1 MTNVS
6 IEEWTGAEAR
16 LLRRAL
22 RLSVRGFAEH
32 TGIAART
39 VTRWE
44 SSDISARLRPDS
56 QAVLD
61 TTLRQAPTEA
71 RSRFAAL
78 LKEAGATPTASTPAS
93 TQASTPASSPVLTS
107 PLSPPTA
114 SAVGGPG
121 ALLAELDSTRRRI
134 ATNLTHDG
142 TEPRLEVIA
151 ERISDHLAVYTRSS
165 PTEMLRPLLYDIGEV
180 EDLFSTQ
187 RACLDLTRLSESTA
201 ILSVL
206 IADSLMKLGEISR
219 ASYWYNTARTA
230 ADESHDNQL
239 RALVRA
245 QEAMLPYYFGRIE
258 RAVDLAR
265 SARELSPAPNDTT
278 ALATAAEARG
288 LAMLGDQYGARTAM
302 AAAWDMVESF
312 DPPPADRAFQFDAK
326 RLMLYASST
335 YTHLGDTAHARDV
348 QRQALEKYD
357 PVDGSVIDPALIRLD
372 AAVCA
377 GQDGEIDEACGL
389 VSDTVATLP
398 EAHRTEIVFAK
409 AKAVVPAIAPRHR
422 GHRSVQELQDLL
434 TEHSPMHSHGRIT

>member
-6 IEEWTGAEAR
+6 IEEWTGAEAK
-16 LLRRAL
+16 LLRQAL
-22 RLSVRGFAEH
+22 RLSVRGFADH

-39 VTRWE
+39 LTRWE
-44 SSDISARLRPDS
+44 TNDNSARLRPDS

-61 TTLRQAPTEA
+61 TTLAQAPADA
-71 RSRFAAL
+71 RSRFAASL
-78 LKEAGATPTASTPAS
+78 SEAGGSHTASN
-93 TQASTPASSPVLTS
+93 
-107 PLSPPTA
+107 TA
-114 SAVGGPG
+114 SDTMGNALPAASAQSQTSSTVGGPG
-121 ALLAELDSTRRRI
+121 NLLAELDLTRRRI
-134 ATNLTHDG
+134 ATGLTQDG
-142 TEPRLEVIA
+142 TEPRLDVIA

-165 PTEMLRPLLYDIGEV
+165 PTEMLRPLLYDIQEV
-180 EDLFSTQ
+180 DDLISTQ
-187 RACLDLTRLSESTA
+187 RARLDLARLSESTA
-201 ILSVL
+201 ILAVL

-219 ASYWYNTARTA
+219 ASYWYNTARAA
-230 ADESHDNQL
+230 ADDSRDNQL

-265 SARELSPAPNDTT
+265 SARELSPAPNDTA

-288 LAMLGDQYGARTAM
+288 LAILGDQYGARTAM
-302 AAAWDMVESF
+302 TAAWDMVESF

-335 YTHLGDTAHARDV
+335 YTHLGDTSHARDV
-348 QRQALEKYD
+348 QRQALDKYD
-357 PVDGSVIDPALIRLD
+357 PIDGSVIDPALIRLD

-377 GQDGEIDEACGL
+377 GLDGDIDEACGL
-389 VSDTVATLP
+389 VSDTVTTLP

-422 GHRSVQELQDLL
+422 SHRSVQELQDLL
-434 TEHSPMHSHGRIT
+434 TEHSHGRIT

>member
-6 IEEWTGAEAR
+6 IEEWTGAEAK
-16 LLRRAL
+16 LLRQAL

-39 VTRWE
+39 LTRWD

-61 TTLRQAPTEA
+61 ATLAQAPADA

-78 LKEAGATPTASTPAS
+78 LREAGGSPTASTTVLATPPPS
-93 TQASTPASSPVLTS
+93 TS
-107 PLSPPTA
+107 

-121 ALLAELDSTRRRI
+121 DLLAELDFTRRRI
-134 ATNLTHDG
+134 ATGLTQG
-142 TEPRLEVIA
+142 GNEPRLDVIA

-165 PTEMLRPLLYDIGEV
+165 PTEMLRPLLYDIQEV
-180 EDLFSTQ
+180 DDLISTQ
-187 RACLDLTRLSESTA
+187 RASLDLARLSESTA
-201 ILSVL
+201 ILAVL

-230 ADESHDNQL
+230 ADDSRDNQL

-265 SARELSPAPNDTT
+265 SARQLSPAPNDTA

-335 YTHLGDTAHARDV
+335 YTHLGDTSHARDV
-348 QRQALEKYD
+348 QRQALDKYE
-357 PVDGSVIDPALIRLD
+357 PIDGSVIDPALIRLD

-377 GQDGEIDEACGL
+377 GIDGDIDEACGL
-389 VSDTVATLP
+389 VSDTVTTLP

-409 AKAVVPAIAPRHR
+409 AKAVLPAIAPRHR

-434 TEHSPMHSHGRIT
+434 TEHNPQHRPEHSHGRTT

>member
-6 IEEWTGAEAR
+6 VEEWTGAEAR
-16 LLRRAL
+16 LLRQAL
-22 RLSVRGFAEH
+22 RLSVRGFAAH

-39 VTRWE
+39 LTRWE

-61 TTLRQAPTEA
+61 TTLAQAPPQA
-71 RSRFAAL
+71 CSRFAAL
-78 LKEAGATPTASTPAS
+78 LREAGGSHLASNNVLVTPAPS
-93 TQASTPASSPVLTS
+93 QTS
-107 PLSPPTA
+107 A
-114 SAVGGPG
+114 AVGGPSD
-121 ALLAELDSTRRRI
+121 LLTELDATRRRI
-134 ATNLTHDG
+134 TTSLTRDG
-142 TEPRLEVIA
+142 TKPRLDGIA

-165 PTEMLRPLLYDIGEV
+165 PTEMLRPLLYDIQEV
-180 EDLFSTQ
+180 DDLITTQ
-187 RACLDLTRLSESTA
+187 HASLDLVRLSESTA
-201 ILSVL
+201 ILAVL

-230 ADESHDNQL
+230 ADDSRDNQL

-265 SARELSPAPNDTT
+265 SARELSQAPNDTA

-288 LAMLGDQYGARTAM
+288 LAILGDQYGARSAM
-302 AAAWDMVESF
+302 SAAWDMVESF

-335 YTHLGDTAHARDV
+335 FTHLGDTSHARDV
-348 QRQALEKYD
+348 QRQALDKYD
-357 PVDGSVIDPALIRLD
+357 PIEGSVIDPALIRLD

-377 GQDGEIDEACGL
+377 GLDGDIDEACGI

-422 GHRSVQELQDLL
+422 SHRSVQELQDLL
-434 TEHSPMHSHGRIT
+434 TEHSHGHNDGHSHGRIT